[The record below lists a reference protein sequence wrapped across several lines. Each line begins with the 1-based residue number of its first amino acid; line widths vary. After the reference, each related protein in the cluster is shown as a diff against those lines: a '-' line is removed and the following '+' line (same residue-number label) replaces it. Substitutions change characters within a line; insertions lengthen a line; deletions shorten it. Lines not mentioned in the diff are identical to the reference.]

1 MENTFNLKKFLVE
14 NKLTTNSRILTEQE
28 QLEEGWKDWVLGGL
42 LTLSTLGGGAK
53 LYQMDKQ
60 AEADKAK
67 QTEYFQKVINPVL
80 GKMSDEQ
87 LLDLGDELN
96 QKTGKYS
103 IAPGSS
109 ITPKEFSQTLRNY
122 AENYIKANPQMFGV
136 TSDGQIHLLQK

>member
-67 QTEYFQKVINPVL
+67 QTEYLQKVIDPVL

-87 LLDLGDELN
+87 KSDLGAEIN
-96 QKTGKYS
+96 AKTKKYAL
-103 IAPGSS
+103 APGSTIS
-109 ITPKEFSQTLRNY
+109 PEQFSKTLGRY
-122 AENYIKANPQMFGV
+122 AEDYIKAYPSYFGV
-136 TSDGQIHLLQK
+136 TADGQVHLLQK